1 MSSYLSLPTLVD
13 IIDATQLAV
22 STGDTWKAALFDD
35 SLTIDP
41 ETFTAYGVAPFNAGE
56 ASGGGYSAGGVT
68 ITPTWAVQSGTQRAR
83 WSTGVVAYTNVVT
96 DFRYVLHYDD
106 TLAGNN
112 ALYVKDLGALFDVG
126 AGTDVNLSPPTNG
139 WFRIRGVAT

>member
-1 MSSYLSLPTLVD
+1 MTSLLSLPTLVE
-13 IIDATQLAV
+13 IIDATQLAID
-22 STGDTWKAALFDD
+22 TGDTWKAALFDD

-56 ASGGGYSAGGVT
+56 AAGGGYPAGGVT
-68 ITPTWAVQSGTQRAR
+68 IFPTWAIQAGTQRAR
-83 WSTGVVAYTNVVT
+83 WSTGGLAYSNVVS

-126 AGTDVNLSPPTNG
+126 GGTDVNINVPTNG